1 MCNGVYV
8 RARIHAKGGNMSLKD
23 TEKAFELTEHRVKV
37 FSHKKKLIVD
47 SEIKRI
53 GHFEVVRG
61 YTIILKSGA
70 EIWLDSGV
78 IDLIVAHESKERS
91 KQ

>member
-1 MCNGVYV
+1 MDKQ
-8 RARIHAKGGNMSLKD
+8 IKLKD
-23 TEKAFELTEHRVKV
+23 TEKAFALTMHRVKV
-37 FSHKKKLIVD
+37 FNHKKNLLID

-53 GHFEVVRG
+53 GHYSVFRD

-78 IDLIVAHESKERS
+78 IDLIVAHELKES
-91 KQ
+91 EDNNG